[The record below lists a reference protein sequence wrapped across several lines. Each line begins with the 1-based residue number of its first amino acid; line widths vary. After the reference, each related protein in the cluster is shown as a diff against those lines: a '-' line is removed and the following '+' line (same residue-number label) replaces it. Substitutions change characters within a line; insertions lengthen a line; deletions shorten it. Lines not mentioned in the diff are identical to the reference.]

1 VSRLH
6 DALGVRRER
15 DWRRPR
21 EAPRSLDQL
30 GWTPIPN
37 PDSDRWPGS
46 LAPFA
51 SDCWSVDCFG
61 RSGGWVASWAEAWT
75 E

>member
-30 GWTPIPN
+30 GWTPSPQSRLR
-37 PDSDRWPGS
+37 PLTRRPGAIR
-46 LAPFA
+46 LGLLVCGLLWAI
-51 SDCWSVDCFG
+51 W
-61 RSGGWVASWAEAWT
+61 WVS
-75 E
+75 